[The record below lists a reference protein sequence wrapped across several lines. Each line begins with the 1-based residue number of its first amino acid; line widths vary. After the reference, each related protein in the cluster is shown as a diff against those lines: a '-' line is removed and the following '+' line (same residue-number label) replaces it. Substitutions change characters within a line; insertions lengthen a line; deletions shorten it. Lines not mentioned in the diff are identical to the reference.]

1 MAEHFIKLTNR
12 KNMELAGVS
21 NVINFDEQEIVLDT
35 SMGTLFVVGEELHIN
50 LLKLD
55 EGKVALEGNVNSI
68 MYKAQGIDMKSKSKN
83 ILGRL
88 LK

>member
-12 KNMELAGVS
+12 KNMELSGVN

-35 SMGTLFVVGEELHIN
+35 SMGTLFVVGEDLHIN

-55 EGKVALEGNVNSI
+55 EGKVALEGGVNSI

>member
-1 MAEHFIKLTNR
+1 MSDHFLKLTNR
-12 KNMELAGVS
+12 KQMELCGVT
-21 NVINFDEQEIVLDT
+21 NVITFDEQEIVLDT
-35 SMGTLFVVGEELHIN
+35 AMGALFISGEDLHIN

-55 EGKVALEGNVNSI
+55 EGKVAMEGTVNSVV
-68 MYKAQGIDMKSKSKN
+68 YKAQGTDMKSRSKN

>member
-1 MAEHFIKLTNR
+1 MAEHFIRLTNR
-12 KNMELAGVS
+12 KNMELAGVN

-55 EGKVALEGNVNSI
+55 EGKVALEGSVNSI

>member
-1 MAEHFIKLTNR
+1 MSEHFLKLTNR
-12 KNMELAGVS
+12 KNLELSGVS
-21 NVINFDEQEIVLDT
+21 NIVTFDEQEIVLET
-35 SMGTLFVVGEELHIN
+35 SMGTLFIGGEELHIN

-55 EGKVALEGNVNSI
+55 EGKVAMEGQVNSV
-68 MYKAQGIDMKSKSKN
+68 MYKALGSDMKSKSKN

>member
-12 KNMELAGVS
+12 KNMELSGVN

-55 EGKVALEGNVNSI
+55 EGKVALEGGVNSI

>member
-1 MAEHFIKLTNR
+1 MSDHFLKLTNR
-12 KNMELAGVS
+12 KQMELCGVN
-21 NVINFDEQEIVLDT
+21 NVITFDEQEIVLET
-35 SMGTLFVVGEELHIN
+35 TMGILVIAGEDLHIN

-55 EGKVALEGNVNSI
+55 EGQVAMEGTVDSVI
-68 MYKAQGIDMKSKSKN
+68 YKARGTDIKTRSKS

>member
-12 KNMELAGVS
+12 KNMELAGVN

-35 SMGTLFVVGEELHIN
+35 SMGTLFVVGEDLHIN

-55 EGKVALEGNVNSI
+55 EGKVALEGGVNSI
-68 MYKAQGIDMKSKSKN
+68 MYKAPGIDMKSKSKN

>member
-12 KNMELAGVS
+12 KSMELAGVS

-35 SMGTLFVVGEELHIN
+35 SMGTLFVVGEDLHIN

>member
-1 MAEHFIKLTNR
+1 MAEHFLKLTNR
-12 KNMELAGVS
+12 KNMELAGVN

-35 SMGTLFVVGEELHIN
+35 AMGTLFVVGEDLHIN

-55 EGKVALEGNVNSI
+55 EGKVALEGGVNSI
-68 MYKAQGIDMKSKSKN
+68 MYKSPGIDMKSKSKN